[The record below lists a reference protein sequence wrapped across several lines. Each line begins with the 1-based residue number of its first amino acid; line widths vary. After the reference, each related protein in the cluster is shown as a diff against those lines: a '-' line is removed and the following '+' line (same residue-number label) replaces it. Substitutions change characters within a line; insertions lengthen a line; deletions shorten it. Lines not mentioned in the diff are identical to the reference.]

1 MRSVIGLILIVML
14 VVSAPAQVLS
24 QNPSMKKRIDAV
36 IDRAVK
42 DEKIVGAT
50 IIVARNGRIVYRR
63 AAGYNDREAKKSL
76 RETDVFRLASMTK
89 LIISVT
95 ALALIDEGKLN
106 LNDPVTKYLPEFRP
120 KLTDGREPIITVRH
134 LLTHTAGLH
143 TVDQEKP
150 DGAYHRLKVSDGM
163 DNIGITL
170 EENLRRIAAAPLLF
184 EPGTS
189 WNYSVATDVLGAV
202 VAKAGGASLPEVI
215 SRKVTA
221 PLKMKDTAFLAR
233 DSARLVTPYGDG
245 NPRPVRMTD
254 PFALPFGASQIVY
267 SPRRATDAT
276 AFSSGG
282 AGMVGTIDDYF
293 RLLEVLRTGGAPILK
308 PETARLIAD
317 NAIGD
322 IPVNTAPN
330 PDAWGWSLGLSILKD
345 PIAAKTPQS
354 AGTWQWGG
362 IYGHSYFV
370 DPQEK
375 LTVIC
380 LTNTAVAGMVGE
392 FPTALVNAVYGK

>member
-1 MRSVIGLILIVML
+1 MRILIGLLLML
-14 VVSAPAQVLS
+14 MISAPAQILA
-24 QNPSMKKRIDAV
+24 QNAAMKRRVDVV

-42 DEKIVGAT
+42 EEKIVGVT
-50 IIVARNGRIVYRR
+50 MLVAQDGKIVYRR
-63 AAGYNDREAKKSL
+63 AAGFNDREARKTL

-89 LIISVT
+89 LIISVA
-95 ALALIDEGKLN
+95 ALALVDEGKLG
-106 LNDPVTKYLPEFRP
+106 LDDAVTKYLPDFRP
-120 KLTDGREPIITVRH
+120 KLTDGRESLITVRH

-163 DNIGITL
+163 NNIGITL

-202 VAKAGGASLPEVI
+202 VAKAGGASLPEVV

-221 PLKMKDTAFLAR
+221 PLKMKDTDFLAR
-233 DSARLVTPYGDG
+233 EPARLVTPYGDG
-245 NPRPVRMTD
+245 NPRPVRMTE
-254 PFALPFGASQIVY
+254 PFALPFGNSQIVY

-276 AFSSGG
+276 AFPSGG

-293 RLLEVLRTGGAPILK
+293 RLLEVLRKGGAPVLK
-308 PETARLIAD
+308 PETARLISE

-322 IPVNTAPN
+322 IPLNTAPN
-330 PDAWGWSLGLSILKD
+330 PNAWGWSLGASYLKD
-345 PIAAKTPQS
+345 PSAANTPQS
-354 AGTWQWGG
+354 VGTWAWGG

-370 DPQEK
+370 DPNKK

-380 LTNTAVAGMVGE
+380 LTNTAVAGMAGE